1 MGERSIGMDIGVT
14 RRDFLAG
21 AAAIALASGERGS
34 ALSAARP
41 PVSDPLAEFDYG
53 AVELTGGPLKQQYD
67 RIHAA
72 YLALDND
79 RLLQVYREH
88 AGLPSPGEP
97 MGGWYGREGFVPG
110 HSLGQYIS
118 GLARIGRTTGDA
130 ACAAKVAALVDGFAA
145 TLGPRDQCL
154 AGPNAENVWPCYIL
168 DKHLAGLMDAHQ
180 LSGIAQA
187 RDLIPRVFHGALPYI
202 PERGRDR
209 VGKKD
214 PPYDETYVLPESL
227 FLAYELTQDR
237 AFYDRAMAYLLD
249 RDYFDPLAAG
259 QDVLPGRHAYS
270 HVIALSSAGKA
281 RLVLGDEKYMRAMQN
296 ASHLLAS
303 TQQFATGGWGPNETF
318 IEPHKGQLYA
328 SLRTTNDHF
337 ETPCGG
343 YAAIKLARYLLCAT
357 GDARYGD
364 GLERV
369 VLNGILA
376 VKEPD
381 ADGDYP
387 YYSTYG
393 AGARKVFY
401 PKKWPCCSG
410 TLVEGVADYVKNI
423 YFHAH
428 DGVGVN
434 LYAPSRVQW
443 MERGAEVMLT
453 QETDY
458 PLGGKV
464 VLRVTSTT
472 PTEFALRLRV
482 PGWLAATPQL
492 RVNGKPVHADLQ
504 HGFATVRRRWINGDA
519 LTCDFP
525 LQFRT
530 EAIDDLHPETVALL
544 RGPLVYVEQNPADGE
559 AALADPEA
567 LRAATETPG
576 VFSSPSGNR
585 TYTPFYLVRD
595 EAYTMYAQHG

>member
-1 MGERSIGMDIGVT
+1 MDNGIT
-14 RRDFLAG
+14 RRDFLAD
-21 AAAIALASGERGS
+21 AAAVALATGARASAYPAASG
-34 ALSAARP
+34 
-41 PVSDPLAEFDYG
+41 PLAEFDYD

-79 RLLQVYREH
+79 RLLQVYRER
-88 AGLPSPGEP
+88 AGLPAPGEP
-97 MGGWYGREGFVPG
+97 MGGWYGRDGFVPG

-130 ACAAKVAALVDGFAA
+130 ACATKVAALVEGFAA
-145 TLGPRDQCL
+145 TLGPKDQCF
-154 AGPNAENVWPCYIL
+154 AGPNAVNVWPCYIL
-168 DKHLAGLMDAHQ
+168 DKHLAGLMDAYQ
-180 LSGIAQA
+180 LTGVAQA
-187 RDLIPRVFHGALPYI
+187 RDLVPRVFHGALPYI

-209 VGKKD
+209 IGKKD

-227 FLAYELTQDR
+227 FLAYELTGDR
-237 AFYDRAMAYLLD
+237 ALYDRAMAYLLD

-259 QDVLPGRHAYS
+259 VNVLPGRHAYS

-281 RLVLGDEKYMRAMQN
+281 RLVLGDEKYLRAMQN
-296 ASHLLAS
+296 AAHLLQS

-328 SLRTTNDHF
+328 SLHTTNDHF
-337 ETPCGG
+337 ETPCGS
-343 YAAIKLARYLLCAT
+343 YAVIKLARYLLCAT

-369 VLNGILA
+369 VFNGILA

-393 AGARKVFY
+393 AAAHKVFY

-423 YFHAH
+423 YFLAP
-428 DGVGVN
+428 DGVVVN
-434 LYAPSRVQW
+434 LYAPSRVKW
-443 MERGAEVMLT
+443 TEHGTEVTLA

-458 PLGGKV
+458 PLRGTV
-464 VLRVTSTT
+464 ALRVTSTA
-472 PTEFALRLRV
+472 PIEFALRMRV
-482 PGWLAATPQL
+482 PGWMAATPQL

-504 HGFATVRRRWINGDA
+504 QGFAIVRRRWTSGDT
-519 LTCDFP
+519 LTCEFP

-544 RGPLVYVEQNPADGE
+544 RGPLVYVEQNPAEGE
-559 AALADPEA
+559 AAHASPEA
-567 LRAATETPG
+567 LRPEAGTPG
-576 VFSSPSGNR
+576 AFSSPAGKSTR
-585 TYTPFYLVRD
+585 TYAPFYFVRD

>member
-1 MGERSIGMDIGVT
+1 MDNGIT
-14 RRDFLAG
+14 RRDFLAS
-21 AAAIALASGERGS
+21 AAVTALASRARTS
-34 ALSAARP
+34 ALPAT
-41 PVSDPLAEFDYG
+41 SDVLAELDYD

-79 RLLQVYREH
+79 RLLKVYRER
-88 AGLPSPGEP
+88 AGLPAPGEP
-97 MGGWYGREGFVPG
+97 MGGWYGRDGFVPG

-118 GLARIGRTTGDA
+118 GLARIGQTTGDSP
-130 ACAAKVAALVDGFAA
+130 CKTKVTALVEGFAA
-145 TLGPRDQCL
+145 TLGPKDQCF

-168 DKHLAGLMDAHQ
+168 DKHLAGLMDAYR
-180 LSGIAQA
+180 LSGVTEA
-187 RDLIPRVFHGALPYI
+187 RDLVPRVFHGALPYI

-227 FLAYELTQDR
+227 FLAYELTGDR

-281 RLVLGDEKYMRAMQN
+281 RLVLGDEKYLRAMRN
-296 ASHLLAS
+296 AAQLLAS

-318 IEPHKGQLYA
+318 IEPHKGELYE

-337 ETPCGG
+337 ETPCGS

-369 VLNGILA
+369 VFNGALA

-393 AGARKVFY
+393 AAAHKVFY
-401 PKKWPCCSG
+401 AKKWPCCSG
-410 TLVEGVADYVKNI
+410 TLVESVADYLKNI
-423 YFHAH
+423 YFRAH
-428 DGVGVN
+428 DGVVVN
-434 LYAPSRVQW
+434 LYAPSRVKW
-443 MERGAEVMLT
+443 MERGVAVMLA

-458 PLGGKV
+458 PLGETV
-464 VLRVTSTT
+464 VLRVTCAA
-472 PTEFALRLRV
+472 PTEFALQLRI
-482 PGWLAATPQL
+482 PAWLNATPQL
-492 RVNGKPVHADLQ
+492 RVNGKPARADLQ
-504 HGFATVRRRWINGDA
+504 RGFAVVRRRWTSGDA
-519 LTCDFP
+519 LTFA
-525 LQFRT
+525 LSMQFRT
-530 EAIDDLHPETVALL
+530 EAIDDLHPETVAIL
-544 RGPLVYVEQNPADGE
+544 RGPLVYVEQNPAENE
-559 AALADPEA
+559 AAHANQET
-567 LRAATETPG
+567 LRPAEETPG
-576 VFSSPSGNR
+576 VFSSHTGNQTR
-585 TYTPFYLVRD
+585 TYAPFYFVRD
-595 EAYTMYAQHG
+595 EAYTMYARHS

>member
-1 MGERSIGMDIGVT
+1 
-14 RRDFLAG
+14 
-21 AAAIALASGERGS
+21 
-34 ALSAARP
+34 
-41 PVSDPLAEFDYG
+41 
-53 AVELTGGPLKQQYD
+53 
-67 RIHAA
+67 
-72 YLALDND
+72 
-79 RLLQVYREH
+79 
-88 AGLPSPGEP
+88 
-97 MGGWYGREGFVPG
+97 MGGWYGRDGFVPG

-118 GLARIGRTTGDA
+118 GLAQMGRTTGDA
-130 ACAAKVAALVDGFAA
+130 DCKTKVAALVEGFAP
-145 TLGPRDQCL
+145 TLGPKDQCF
-154 AGPNAENVWPCYIL
+154 AAPNAENVWPCYIL

-180 LSGIAQA
+180 LCGIAQA
-187 RDLIPRVFHGALPYI
+187 RDLVPRVFHGALPYI

-209 VGKKD
+209 IGKKD

-227 FLAYELTQDR
+227 FLAYELTQER
-237 AFYDRAMAYLLD
+237 EFYDRAMAYLLD

-281 RLVLGDEKYMRAMQN
+281 RLVLGDEKYLRAMQN
-296 ASHLLAS
+296 AAHLLQS

-337 ETPCGG
+337 ETPCGS

-364 GLERV
+364 SLDRV
-369 VLNGILA
+369 VFNGILA

-393 AGARKVFY
+393 AGAHKVFY
-401 PKKWPCCSG
+401 QKKWPCCSG

-423 YFHAH
+423 YFRAQ
-428 DGVGVN
+428 DGVAVN
-434 LYAPSRVQW
+434 MYTPSRVRW
-443 MERGAEVMLT
+443 MEHRTEVTLT

-458 PLGGKV
+458 PLRGNV
-464 VLRVTSTT
+464 TLRVSSAA
-472 PTEFALRLRV
+472 PVEFALRMRV
-482 PGWLAATPQL
+482 PSWLNATPQL
-492 RVNGKPVHADLQ
+492 RVNERPLHADMQ
-504 HGFATVRRRWINGDA
+504 QGFAVVRRRWTSGDA
-519 LTCDFP
+519 LTCEFP

-544 RGPLVYVEQNPADGE
+544 RGPLVYVEKNPADGE
-559 AALADPEA
+559 APHANPAA
-567 LRAATETPG
+567 LRVTSEAPE
-576 VFSSPSGNR
+576 VFSSPTGSRNR
-585 TYTPFYLVRD
+585 TYAPFYLVRD